1 MTVQVSPR
9 LSILNYY
16 HFSFNVILLN
26 GQVSSYMLLSSRC
39 TQHTE
44 LLGITEC
51 TKQLILT
58 TSLFRT
64 MRGKI

>member
-26 GQVSSYMLLSSRC
+26 GEVSSYMLLSNRC

-44 LLGITEC
+44 LLGITEY